1 MISGMNQSLSKNPGI
16 SGTVDY
22 KGLAPERSRSL
33 VHGTSRALPAQIT
46 DRVPDRSRE
55 NGQALLE
62 FALCLPLLLL
72 VLTGI
77 CTFGV
82 FLNHYLVL
90 TNAATIGAQQL
101 AVSRGQT
108 TDPCQLTSSAVL
120 AASPLLTAANLS
132 YIFVLNGV
140 TYTGTSC
147 SSSSTTTGAAG
158 NLVQG
163 AAASVTVSYP
173 CSLAVYGKNYLPNCL
188 LHAQTT
194 ELVQ

>member
-1 MISGMNQSLSKNPGI
+1 L
-16 SGTVDY
+16 
-22 KGLAPERSRSL
+22 
-33 VHGTSRALPAQIT
+33 
-46 DRVPDRSRE
+46 
-55 NGQALLE
+55 GQALLE
-62 FALCLPLLLL
+62 FALCLPVLLL

-77 CTFGV
+77 FTFGI

-90 TNAATIGAQQL
+90 TNAVTIGAQQL

-108 TDPCQLTSSAVL
+108 TDPCQLTSSTVESASSTL
-120 AASPLLTAANLS
+120 AAANLS
-132 YIFVLNGV
+132 YTFVLNGV

-163 AAASVTVSYP
+163 ASATVTASYP
-173 CSLAVYGKNYLPNCL
+173 CSLAVYGKNYVPNCL
-188 LHAQTT
+188 LQAQTT